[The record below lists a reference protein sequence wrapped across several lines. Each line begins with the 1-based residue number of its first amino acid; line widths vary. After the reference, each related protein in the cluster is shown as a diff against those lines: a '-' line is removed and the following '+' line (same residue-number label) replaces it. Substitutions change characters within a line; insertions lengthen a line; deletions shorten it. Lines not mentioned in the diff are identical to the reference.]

1 MPQEIAP
8 GPATVKRDSVPV
20 AVERGG
26 ILPNRDA
33 MSKRKLCEHFAQ
45 PPQIIH
51 RFSTV
56 DISVA
61 RAKNFIFG
69 FARVIT
75 TRQECNFQIIFPG
88 GRLTDSENRRDFYQG
103 AQIRKFRWGRRQA
116 ECVQA
121 RRELLSARSARL
133 LSSRFDTSAAG
144 FHLC

>member
-8 GPATVKRDSVPV
+8 GPATVKRASVPV

-56 DISVA
+56 DISLA
-61 RAKNFIFG
+61 REKNLMLS
-69 FARVIT
+69 FARIAAP
-75 TRQECNFQIIFPG
+75 CNRLQICQTFFG
-88 GRLTDSENRRDFYQG
+88 KTLTDFEN
-103 AQIRKFRWGRRQA
+103 FRFNSHGVFRHHA
-116 ECVQA
+116 Y
-121 RRELLSARSARL
+121 
-133 LSSRFDTSAAG
+133 AG
-144 FHLC
+144 